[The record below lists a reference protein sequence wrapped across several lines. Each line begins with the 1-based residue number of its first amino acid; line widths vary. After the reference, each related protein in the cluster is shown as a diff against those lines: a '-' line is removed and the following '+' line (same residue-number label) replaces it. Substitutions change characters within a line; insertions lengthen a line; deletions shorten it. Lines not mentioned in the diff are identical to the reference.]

1 MRICMIGRTV
11 AACAMIFRSSLVL
24 FVAVPALAFSMPGAR
39 QPKQLRHDA
48 AVEAIMVPNAD
59 ERYAAFNPAVHEP
72 RIVLRNAGTDP
83 LAAIS
88 IRYGTEGFLPRMFAW
103 TGHLPSGASIEVKL
117 THIIDMVPGD
127 NIFTVTLGDP
137 NGRKDRNKANSTLSV
152 HFQSADVISP
162 DATVTWHADG
172 RAGGH
177 IELLN
182 VRGTPVI
189 DKHWKPTGRDTVMR
203 EEVRL
208 TPGYYVLTLA
218 DSIGSGHSLARILG
232 PKSELLK
239 TIHGDRATVHQF
251 RVEENPAR
259 PAPLTTDVTLL
270 ILEGK
275 GQALLDAFIST
286 DAEYRINDATGEVVL
301 SGTLRG
307 GSEQYT
313 ERIDLSRDAPGR
325 YEVRVFQGDTDIFF
339 GVIDVKSS
347 AGR

>member
-11 AACAMIFRSSLVL
+11 AACAMIFRSALLLFSVL
-24 FVAVPALAFSMPGAR
+24 PSAAFASPDPKDKK
-39 QPKQLRHDA
+39 QPRHDA
-48 AVEAIMVPNAD
+48 AVEAIIVPNAD

-72 RIVLRNAGTDP
+72 RIILRNVGTDP

-152 HFQSADVISP
+152 HFHSADVISP
-162 DATVTWHADG
+162 DATVTWRTDG

-189 DKHWKPTGRDTVMR
+189 DKHWKPTGRDTLMR

-208 TPGYYVLTLA
+208 TPGYFVLTLT

-232 PKSELLK
+232 PKGELLK
-239 TIHGDRATVHQF
+239 SLQGDRSAVHQF
-251 RVEENPAR
+251 RVEENPAQ
-259 PAPLTTDVTLL
+259 PTSSAADVTLL
-270 ILEGK
+270 FLDGN
-275 GQALLDAFIST
+275 GQALLDAFISS
-286 DAEYRINDATGEVVL
+286 DADYRINDSKGEVVL

-307 GSEQYT
+307 GSGPYT
-313 ERIDLSRDAPGR
+313 ERIDLSRNAPGR
-325 YEVRVFQGDTDIFF
+325 YEVRVFQNDLDLFNGAIE
-339 GVIDVKSS
+339 VKGG